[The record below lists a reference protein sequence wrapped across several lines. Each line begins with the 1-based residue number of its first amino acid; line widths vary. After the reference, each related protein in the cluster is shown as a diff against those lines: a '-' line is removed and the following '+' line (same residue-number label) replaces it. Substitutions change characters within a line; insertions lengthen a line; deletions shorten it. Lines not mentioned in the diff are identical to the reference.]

1 PFWVFDGMVE
11 AYHFRQDWA
20 TTSKETLGLTSHE
33 NLLFPAVGM
42 PALSQLARIYPFD
55 LGALVPYEPH
65 LLADWPARIY
75 SQDVELVSEAA
86 RAAMINLARKRTEL
100 TARSPSRDSQARL
113 GRRITTLDEAATRQ
127 VYYQAVGTAYQL
139 VLLPIWLARLEDD
152 GQPSLGLVNG
162 QNGRATLGAGRLDA
176 GPLDG

>member
-1 PFWVFDGMVE
+1 
-11 AYHFRQDWA
+11 
-20 TTSKETLGLTSHE
+20 
-33 NLLFPAVGM
+33 
-42 PALSQLARIYPFD
+42 
-55 LGALVPYEPH
+55 
-65 LLADWPARIY
+65 
-75 SQDVELVSEAA
+75 
-86 RAAMINLARKRTEL
+86 
-100 TARSPSRDSQARL
+100 
-113 GRRITTLDEAATRQ
+113 